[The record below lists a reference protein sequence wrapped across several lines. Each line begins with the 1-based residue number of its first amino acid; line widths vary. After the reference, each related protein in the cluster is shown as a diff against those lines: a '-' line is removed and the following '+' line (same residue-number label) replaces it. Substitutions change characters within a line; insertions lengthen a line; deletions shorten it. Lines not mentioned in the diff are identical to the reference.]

1 MISMHNVSSSGQ
13 ALQYFSKDNYY
24 TEKEGLDESEWF
36 GKGAAA
42 LGLQGK
48 IEKEDFFEALEG
60 KFEGQQLGRVVRNE
74 ETGEQEKEHRP
85 GTDIT
90 FSAPKS
96 VSLVA
101 EVEGSQDVRQAHEEA
116 VKVALGYIERE
127 LSYTRKMED
136 GELRTEKTGNLA
148 VAMFRHNTSRD
159 LDPQT
164 HTHSI
169 VMNGT
174 KREDGE
180 WRSLTNEEI
189 YKAQRVV
196 GAIYNAELADR
207 LQGLGYELRRTDERG
222 NFEIAGITR
231 EQIEHF
237 SQRRAGMEAAMKER
251 GLDIET
257 ATPEQKEQAAL
268 ATRAR
273 KTDVDHAELIGEWRQ
288 RAKDVGIDFD
298 AIQQKAAE
306 TRALGGVMRDDRLT
320 GRAAMEFAAA
330 HLIEREAVVSKNEL
344 MRTAI
349 EHGAGRVSPREV
361 EKAFDKLEKDG
372 HLLKLPDGNYTTKKM
387 LSSEEWALA
396 QIREGKGRGERVL
409 GESTVRERLEKIE
422 RRQGFDYTV
431 GQKEAITSALTTH
444 DKFVAVQGLAGT
456 GKTTMLKGMRE
467 LAEEAGYKVR
477 GMAPTGAAS
486 KVLARETGIESETVS
501 MFMIKEKERQKGL
514 ELAVKHAP
522 DFKRQKELWV
532 VDESSFLAQ
541 RQKAQLD
548 NLANKAGAKVV
559 YLGDTLQLQGVEA
572 GKPFELAQK
581 NGIETAHM
589 TEISRQKTPE
599 LKAIVDKI
607 TGRDELGPGERL
619 TNVELRRNGEAFR
632 AMDEAGMV
640 REVKGGRDAVIE
652 ALVKDIVKMDVAER
666 EKTIVITAYN
676 KDRQDINEGV
686 RGGMRERG
694 ELVGQDRASEVY
706 EAKGWTRAV
715 TKEAQYYRQ
724 GDVVRF
730 GRDYKAIEANK
741 GEYMRVAAVEP
752 TRGVVVLEKADG
764 RQMAWEPRKHNNV
777 EVYDKLTRE
786 VAKGDLIRITRNEA
800 ELKDGDGAG
809 RLKNGEIGRV
819 VGLKDNVATI
829 EVKQGK
835 ESIRRDLDLGQDD
848 HKHWDHAYASTVHA
862 SQGST
867 QHRTMFHI
875 RAPESDNEY
884 KQKRELE
891 QMAKVFGD
899 RSFYVG
905 TTRASH
911 ELRVYTN
918 DKDAAA
924 AAVAGKQDKTSAVET
939 IQRHQQAVEDK
950 GKSTG
955 VTR

>member
-1 MISMHNVSSSGQ
+1 MISMHNVSNSGQ
-13 ALQYFSKDNYY
+13 ALHYFSKDNYY
-24 TEKEGLDESEWF
+24 TEKQGLEESEWF
-36 GKGAAA
+36 GKGAQA

-60 KFEGQQLGRVVRNE
+60 KFDGQQLGRVVRNE
-74 ETGEQEKEHRP
+74 ETGEQEREHRP

-101 EVEGSQDVRQAHEEA
+101 EVEGAQEVRQAHEEA

-136 GELRTEKTGNLA
+136 GELTTEKTGNLA

-169 VMNGT
+169 VMNAT

-273 KTDVDHAELIGEWRQ
+273 KTDVDHAELIGEWKQ
-288 RAKDVGIDFD
+288 RAKDVGIDFQ

-306 TRALGGVMRDDRLT
+306 NRAQGGVMRDDRLT

-330 HLIEREAVVSKNEL
+330 HVIEREAVVSKNEL

-349 EHGAGRVSPREV
+349 EHGAGRVSPRDV

-372 HLLKLPDGNYTTKKM
+372 HLLQLPDGNYTTKKM
-387 LSSEEWALA
+387 LSSEQWALA
-396 QIREGKGRGERVL
+396 QVRESKGTGERVL
-409 GESTVRERLEKIE
+409 GENTVRERLERIE

-486 KVLARETGIESETVS
+486 KVLARETGIDTDTVS

-514 ELAVKHAP
+514 ELAAQHAP

-532 VDESSFLAQ
+532 VDESSFLSQ

-607 TGRDELGPGERL
+607 TGRDELAPGERL
-619 TNVELRRNGEAFR
+619 TNVELKRNGEAFK

-640 REVKGGRDAVIE
+640 REVKGGRDMVIQ

-666 EKTIVITAYN
+666 ERTIVITAYN

-694 ELVGQDRASEVY
+694 ELVGKDRPSEVY
-706 EAKGWTRAV
+706 ESKGWTRAV
-715 TKEAQYYRQ
+715 TKEAQYYKE

-730 GRDYKAIEANK
+730 GRNYKAIEANK

-764 RQMAWEPRKHNNV
+764 RQMAWEPRKYNNV
-777 EVYDKLTRE
+777 EVYDKQTRS
-786 VAKGDLIRITRNEA
+786 VAQGDLIRITRNEA
-800 ELKDGDGAG
+800 ELKEGEGAA
-809 RLKNGEIGRV
+809 RLKNGEVGRV
-819 VGLKDNVATI
+819 VALKDNVATI

-835 ESIRRDLDLGQDD
+835 ESIRRDLDLSQNDN
-848 HKHWDHAYASTVHA
+848 KHWDHAYASTVHA

-875 RAPESDNEY
+875 RAPEGENEY

-905 TTRASH
+905 ATRASH

-918 DKDAAA
+918 DKEAAA

-939 IQRHQQAVEDK
+939 IQRHTQEAGDK

-955 VTR
+955 VMR